1 MALSSFWTA
10 GACSIYEARHL
21 ANDWNLEFTFHGKR
35 ILNPVPAI
43 RDLQHKI
50 RNPQRAIQK
59 PRFSLMH
66 LILEECQPVSR
77 RVSFHKRRSSVRK
90 SDKGAIMGSH
100 LIQAAENV
108 PRKLNF
114 YFLNFP
120 YCIPKFHMS
129 CRSSRYFF
137 SLLSCWY
144 CHCYL
149 GQGNATRRVLLL
161 AGAGENWNLHDSWP
175 RFWYERQR

>member
-1 MALSSFWTA
+1 MSETNCTIQWIEIYPVDSVIQLFNSWAFSV
-10 GACSIYEARHL
+10 YEARNL
-21 ANDWNLEFTFHGKR
+21 ANDWNLESTFHGQG

-90 SDKGAIMGSH
+90 SEKDAIGSH
-100 LIQAAENV
+100 LIQAADNV
-108 PRKLNF
+108 LRKLKF
-114 YFLNFP
+114 HFLNFP
-120 YCIPKFHMS
+120 YCIAKFHMS
-129 CRSSRYFF
+129 YRSSN
-137 SLLSCWY
+137 SS
-144 CHCYL
+144 
-149 GQGNATRRVLLL
+149 Q
-161 AGAGENWNLHDSWP
+161 
-175 RFWYERQR
+175 

>member
-1 MALSSFWTA
+1 MTIRWI
-10 GACSIYEARHL
+10 SIRVTNCTIHWIEIYPVDGVIQLLNSWGLLYIWSPARNL
-21 ANDWNLEFTFHGKR
+21 TNDWNLESTFHGQG

-77 RVSFHKRRSSVRK
+77 RVSFHKRCSSVRK

-100 LIQAAENV
+100 LIQAADNV

-129 CRSSRYFF
+129 CRSSNN
-137 SLLSCWY
+137 S
-144 CHCYL
+144 
-149 GQGNATRRVLLL
+149 Q
-161 AGAGENWNLHDSWP
+161 
-175 RFWYERQR
+175 

>member
-1 MALSSFWTA
+1 MYGNPDSGTREFFACRLIRNQFRGLKFGFQTRLFIRWIALSTFLTA
-10 GACSIYEARHL
+10 GACSIYEARNL
-21 ANDWNLEFTFHGKR
+21 ANDWNLESTFHGQG

-90 SDKGAIMGSH
+90 SEKDAIGSH
-100 LIQAAENV
+100 LIQAADNV
-108 PRKLNF
+108 PRKLKF
-114 YFLNFP
+114 RFLDCP
-120 YCIPKFHMS
+120 YCL
-129 CRSSRYFF
+129 C
-137 SLLSCWY
+137 
-144 CHCYL
+144 
-149 GQGNATRRVLLL
+149 
-161 AGAGENWNLHDSWP
+161 
-175 RFWYERQR
+175 

>member
-1 MALSSFWTA
+1 MALSTFLTA
-10 GACSIYEARHL
+10 GACSIYEARNL
-21 ANDWNLEFTFHGKR
+21 ANDWNLESTFHGQG

-43 RDLQHKI
+43 PDQQHKI

-77 RVSFHKRRSSVRK
+77 RVSFHKRCSSVRK

-100 LIQAAENV
+100 LIQAADNV
-108 PRKLNF
+108 PRKLKF

-120 YCIPKFHMS
+120 YCIAKFDMS
-129 CRSSRYFF
+129 CRSSNN
-137 SLLSCWY
+137 S
-144 CHCYL
+144 
-149 GQGNATRRVLLL
+149 Q
-161 AGAGENWNLHDSWP
+161 
-175 RFWYERQR
+175 